1 MGNNCCECNNK
12 NVLDDSNFG
21 DKIKFNE
28 DNKEN
33 ILTSNNI
40 DKNNTYSININF
52 TQTNNDTLQ
61 KDQDY
66 QISIK
71 SPRVPK
77 DIISDTIINSR
88 KKLKLI
94 IKQSKYLVEG
104 KEYII
109 NAGGLIGSPRNLK
122 NGITLFGDASVSAI
136 NIIKFIHRLTIKM
149 ILNFQTKNQKI
160 V

>member
-1 MGNNCCECNNK
+1 M
-12 NVLDDSNFG
+12 LDDSNIG

-40 DKNNTYSININF
+40 DKNNTYSINNIF

-71 SPRVPK
+71 PPRVPK

-94 IKQSKYLVEG
+94 IKQSKYLIEG

-109 NAGGLIGSPRNLK
+109 NAGGLIGSSRNLK
-122 NGITLFGDASVSAI
+122 NGITLFGDTSVSAI
-136 NIIKFIHRLTIKM
+136 NINNFIRRLTIKM
-149 ILNFQTKNQKI
+149 ILNFQMKNQKM